1 LDAMAFWDAVH
12 EEDGLTWLG
21 VTETDVVIK
30 GPLHAFTLTPA
41 TIEEEDW
48 ESLRDVLLERRPP
61 IVLTTMSRVVGYF
74 SNQKNWNRSK
84 LAEGSDRRKGDYVV
98 TGALDPV
105 PIPEFIAEVLALSG
119 AELACHVGSPTTSAK
134 KS

>member
-12 EEDGLTWLG
+12 AEDGLTWLG
-21 VTETDVVIK
+21 VRGEEVLVR
-30 GPLHAFTLTPA
+30 GPLHAFALTPA
-41 TIEEEDW
+41 TIWKEDW

-61 IVLTTMSRVVGYF
+61 IVLTMMSRVVGYF

-84 LAEGSDRRKGDYVV
+84 LAEGADRRKGNYIV
-98 TGALDPV
+98 TGELDPV
-105 PIPEFIAEVLALSG
+105 PIPEFIVKALALSG